1 MTQTFNK
8 YFKPIIAFTFVLF
21 YRLLPVRPPNVE
33 PILGAM
39 MPLSKKY
46 GILSGLVFSVLS
58 IVLYDAL
65 TAGIGGYTWTT
76 ALAYGLVSIGAG
88 LYLENR
94 KSDIKNF
101 VTVSVVGIIFYD
113 IMTGVVFGPM
123 FTGGN
128 VYMALIGQ
136 IPFTA
141 LHLMGGVVFAIVLS
155 PILSKWFEAESVKVP
170 VMSKIKVLG

>member
-1 MTQTFNK
+1 MTQIIKK
-8 YFKPIIAFTFVLF
+8 YFKPFLAFTFVLF
-21 YRLLPVRPPNVE
+21 FRLLPVRPPNVE
-33 PILGAM
+33 PILGTI

-46 GILSGLVFSVLS
+46 GILSAVMFSVVS

-76 ALAYGLVSIGAG
+76 ALTYALLSIGSG
-88 LYLENR
+88 LYFMNR
-94 KSDIKNF
+94 QTNIKNF
-101 VTVSVVGIIFYD
+101 VGVSVVGIIFYD
-113 IMTGVVFGPM
+113 IMTGIVLGPL

-128 VYMALIGQ
+128 VYMALVGQ

-155 PILSKWFEAESVKVP
+155 PILSKWFETESVKVP
-170 VMSKIKVLG
+170 ELSKVKVLG